1 MAKEKRAYSGGHFEL
16 FLDGHKTTAYMKSI
30 DGGNK
35 KLNIIEEG
43 HGSDLNKLKHP
54 STVDIEP
61 FTIECG
67 MSGTNDI
74 LRLMEKS
81 WKKGFRGFNGQVTH
95 GDFDLRPV
103 FEHEFFGA
111 YLTEVIFPSLDGS
124 VKDPA
129 YLKFKF
135 QPQEVVTRTMS
146 GGGPRLQMPMSPK
159 QKLWNPSNFRFTID
173 GIDDTQK
180 TNKLESFT
188 IKQGVKK
195 HYNGPEQELKL
206 QASNVVFPSLSG
218 TIALAFA
225 DGLFRWHNETHRK
238 RMSSARSHRTGSIEF
253 LSPDLTKTLFAIH
266 LYEVGITTV
275 HVAPSTA
282 NQDQVK
288 RAKFELSVGR
298 MELDP
303 GLPFG
308 FG

>member
-1 MAKEKRAYSGGHFEL
+1 MVREKRAYSGGHFEL
-16 FLDGHKTTAYMKSI
+16 SLDGHKTTAYIKSV

-35 KLNIIEEG
+35 KFNIIEEG
-43 HGSDLNKLKHP
+43 HGSDLNKQKHP
-54 STVDIEP
+54 ATLDIEP

-95 GDFDLRPV
+95 GDFNLNPV
-103 FEHEFFGA
+103 FEHQFLGA
-111 YLTEVIFPSLDGS
+111 YLTEITFPTLDGS
-124 VKDPA
+124 SKDPA
-129 YLKFKF
+129 YLKFKI
-135 QPQEVVTRTMS
+135 QPQDVKTRTMS
-146 GGGPRLQMPMSPK
+146 GGPKLQMPMSPK
-159 QKLWNPSNFRFTID
+159 QKMWNASSFRFAID
-173 GIDDTQK
+173 GIDDTHN

-195 HYNGPEQELKL
+195 HYNGEERALRL
-206 QASNVVFPSLSG
+206 QPSNVVFPSLSG
-218 TIALAFA
+218 TIALAYA
-225 DGLFRWHNETHRK
+225 DGLFRWHEDTHQRGMTS
-238 RMSSARSHRTGSIEF
+238 RRSQRSGTVEF
-253 LSPDLTKTLFAIH
+253 LAADGKILFAIH

-288 RAKFELSVGR
+288 RAKFELHVGR

-303 GLPFG
+303 GMPFG
-308 FG
+308 MA

>member
-16 FLDGHKTTAYMKSI
+16 FLDGHKTTAYMKSV

-35 KLNIIEEG
+35 KHNVIEEG
-43 HGSDLNKLKHP
+43 HGSDLDKMKHP
-54 STVDIEP
+54 ATVDIEP

-74 LRLMEKS
+74 IRLMEKS
-81 WKKGFRGFNGQVTH
+81 WKKSFRGFHGQITH
-95 GDFDLRPV
+95 GDFDLKPV
-103 FEHEFFGA
+103 FEHEFFNA
-111 YLTEVIFPSLDGS
+111 LITEVTFPTLDGS
-124 VKDPA
+124 AKDPA
-129 YLKFKF
+129 YLKFKI
-135 QPQEVVTRTMS
+135 QPQDVHVRTLS
-146 GGGPRLQMPMSPK
+146 GGGPRLHMPMSSK

-173 GIDDTQK
+173 GIDDMEN

-218 TIALAFA
+218 TIALAYA
-225 DGLFRWHNETHRK
+225 DGLFRWYNETHTK
-238 RMSSARSHRTGSIEF
+238 RMSSRSSHRTGSIEF
-253 LSPDLTKTLFAIH
+253 LSPDLSKTLFAIH
-266 LYEVGITTV
+266 LYDVGITTA
-275 HVAPSTA
+275 HVTASTA
-282 NQDQVK
+282 NADQIK
-288 RAKFELSVGR
+288 RAKFDLYVGR

-308 FG
+308 MG